1 VRFLRYTASGTTSLG
16 ILENETIAEITG
28 DLFGPQ
34 GATWQRTGRHHTLAA
49 VTIEVPLIPPT
60 FYAAGLN
67 YVKHVKEAAEKRGEE
82 PKLPPQADIG
92 YRAVNALTAHDTD
105 VVIPADAPE
114 QVHYEGELVVVI
126 GKTAQNV
133 SEAEALSHV
142 FGYTIGNDVSERT
155 WQRGDRTFFRAKNTD
170 TWKPMGP
177 WIETNLDLDA
187 AMTIIRVN
195 GTETIRFPTNDMLYS
210 IQTFISRTSQYCTLV
225 PGDALWMGTDGTS
238 PNLKHNDIVEIDITG
253 LGTLRNRFV
262 RAAG

>member
-1 VRFLRYTASGTTSLG
+1 MRFLRYSAEGTTALG
-16 ILENETIAEITG
+16 IIEGETVAEISG
-28 DLFGPQ
+28 DLFGE
-34 GATWQRTGRHHTLAA
+34 WQRTGRSHALGE
-49 VTIEVPLIPPT
+49 VRIEVPLVPPT

-67 YVKHVKEAAEKRGEE
+67 YVAHVKEGAAKRGEA
-82 PKLPPQADIG
+82 PKLPPNADIG

-114 QVHYEGELVVVI
+114 QVHYEGELVAII
-126 GKTAQNV
+126 GKTTRNV
-133 SEAEALSHV
+133 SEADALSHV

-177 WIETNLDLDA
+177 WIETELDLAA
-187 AMTIIRVN
+187 AMTVVRVN
-195 GTETIRFPTNDMLYS
+195 GTETIRFPTNEMLFS
-210 IQTFISRTSQYCTLV
+210 IAQFISRTSRYCTLV
-225 PGDALWMGTDGTS
+225 PGDVLWMGTDGTS
-238 PNLKHNDIVEIDITG
+238 PNLKHGDVVEIDITG